1 MREQRQPPR
10 EPQAAREGVIL
21 FRVGGFNFAIAA
33 GAVKEIRGLEGLTI
47 FNLGGIATHLE
58 KLKYTLERSGTT
70 YFVVDAARHFDLK
83 ASTPGRVL
91 ILRNSATAVLVDST
105 DRMMEISSLHA
116 LPRAF
121 TNEEREWY
129 RGLAVIDGEVVPVV
143 HPAAFLNQE
152 DEEVLRA
159 GLERLRGAATA

>member
-10 EPQAAREGVIL
+10 ERQAAREGVIL

-33 GAVKEIRGLEGLTI
+33 GAVKEIRGLEGLSA
-47 FNLGGIATHLE
+47 FVLGGIVARLE
-58 KLKYTLERSGTT
+58 KLKYTLERGGAT
-70 YFVVDAARHFDLK
+70 YFVVDAARHFGVK

-91 ILRNSATAVLVDST
+91 ILSNSAAAVLVDST
-105 DRMMEISSLHA
+105 DRMMEISALHA

-121 TNEEREWY
+121 TREERNWY

-143 HPAAFLNQE
+143 NPGAFLNEGEQ
-152 DEEVLRA
+152 EVLRA

>member
-1 MREQRQPPR
+1 M
-10 EPQAAREGVIL
+10 

-47 FNLGGIATHLE
+47 FNLGGIAAHLE
-58 KLKYTLERSGTT
+58 KLKYTLERGGTT

-91 ILRNSATAVLVDST
+91 ILRNSAAAVLVDST

-121 TNEEREWY
+121 TNDEREWY

-143 HPAAFLNQE
+143 NPGAFLNQGE
-152 DEEVLRA
+152 QEVLRA
-159 GLERLRGAATA
+159 GLERLRGEATA